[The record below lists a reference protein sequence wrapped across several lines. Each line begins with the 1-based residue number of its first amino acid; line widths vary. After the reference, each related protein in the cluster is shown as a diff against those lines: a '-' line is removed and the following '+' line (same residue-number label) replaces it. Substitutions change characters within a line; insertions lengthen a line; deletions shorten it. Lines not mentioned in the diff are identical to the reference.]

1 MYLIMQH
8 YTQCKKKM
16 ELILWELTLREDTS
30 SFLTHSYPFTPPP
43 THTFTS
49 THKPSPTHTF
59 TSTHK
64 PSPTHTFT
72 STHTPS
78 PTHTFTHSHL
88 HPLTPSPT
96 HSAGFDGPG
105 IQHSL
110 IWLHTQY
117 TCRKNIRV
125 WDISMLNC
133 NLRYFIGQCQHLYDI
148 ALFHWP
154 VSTNTCMT

>member
-1 MYLIMQH
+1 
-8 YTQCKKKM
+8 M
-16 ELILWELTLREDTS
+16 ELILWELILWEDTS
-30 SFLTHSYPFTPPP
+30 SFLKHSYPFTPP
-43 THTFTS
+43 
-49 THKPSPTHTF
+49 
-59 TSTHK
+59 
-64 PSPTHTFT
+64 PTHTFT

-88 HPLTPSPT
+88 HPSHLHLHPLTPPPT
-96 HSAGFDGPG
+96 HTFT
-105 IQHSL
+105 HSQCWVRWPRYTAQSYL
-110 IWLHTQY
+110 ASHTAHLKKKQ
-117 TCRKNIRV
+117 RV